1 MVLTSALDQESCDL
15 IFLILTTALFKTK
28 SPLQFSFLLLLFCFY
43 FVTFFNLTLRFQMV
57 ASPGMARP
65 RGGLQ
70 QNLSPSCY
78 VSSLNGPAAE
88 FPECTETFWS
98 KRLLHIWYN
107 AHLEIYHFLGTFLT
121 NFEFFFF
128 TCI

>member
-1 MVLTSALDQESCDL
+1 MVLASALDQESCDL
-15 IFLILTTALFKTK
+15 VFLILTTALFKTK
-28 SPLQFSFLLLLFCFY
+28 SPLQFSFLLSLFCFY
-43 FVTFFNLTLRFQMV
+43 FVTFFNLTLRFQLV
-57 ASPGMARP
+57 ASPGMASP
-65 RGGLQ
+65 SGGLQ
-70 QNLSPSCY
+70 QNPSCY
-78 VSSLNGPAAE
+78 VSSLNSPAAE
-88 FPECTETFWS
+88 FPECIATFWS